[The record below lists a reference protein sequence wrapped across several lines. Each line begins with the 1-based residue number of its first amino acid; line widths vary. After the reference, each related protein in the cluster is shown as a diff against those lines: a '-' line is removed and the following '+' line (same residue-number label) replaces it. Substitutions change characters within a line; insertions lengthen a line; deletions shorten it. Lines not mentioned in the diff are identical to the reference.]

1 MIVNVVTVWVKP
13 EHTADFL
20 AAILANHAGSR
31 TEPGNLR
38 FDVLK
43 DEGEAGRF
51 LLYEVFASPAAVEAH
66 RNTPHYLAW
75 RALVG
80 PWMAKP
86 REARSHSVIAPAEA
100 SAW

>member
-1 MIVNVVTVWVKP
+1 MVVNAVTVWVKP
-13 EHTADFL
+13 EHSEAFL

-43 DEGEAGRF
+43 DIGEEGRY
-51 LLYEVFASPAAVEAH
+51 LLYEVFASQEAVEAH
-66 RNTPHYLAW
+66 RKTPHYLAW
-75 RALVG
+75 RAQVE
-80 PWMAKP
+80 PWMARP
-86 REARSHSVIAPAEA
+86 REAHSHTVIAPTDP